1 MVRLFRFAAT
11 ALTLTLAGTV
21 VSSASAQIRGE
32 GTMLV
37 RQSTDCSGTGT
48 ASTVYFPFSA
58 LFTGFEPGETGE
70 VTAFTQPG
78 GVQVGHRAVTVDEQG
93 NRCELVEG
101 TVPPGQYKLVYD
113 FESGTGKQKVIRVVA
128 PPGGSTSPS
137 ASVAPSASA
146 SVSVTPTPS
155 PSGAPTP
162 APSPSV
168 STPPPGTPPSSEVGK
183 ITFTPLRDYV
193 ADRAALPRTGADLTV
208 VLAVG
213 VALLVSGSD
222 SGRS

>member
-1 MVRLFRFAAT
+1 M
-11 ALTLTLAGTV
+11 ALTIALIGVFTF
-21 VSSASAQIRGE
+21 SASAQIRGE

-48 ASTVYFPFSA
+48 ASTVYFPFTA

-78 GVQVGHRAVTVDEQG
+78 GVQVGHRTVTVDGLG

-128 PPGGSTSPS
+128 APTSSVAPS
-137 ASVAPSASA
+137 ASVTPSASA
-146 SVSVTPTPS
+146 SVSTTPSTSPSVAPTPTPPTS
-155 PSGAPTP
+155 PPLPSG
-162 APSPSV
+162 
-168 STPPPGTPPSSEVGK
+168 PGS
-183 ITFTPLRDYV
+183 ITFTPL
-193 ADRAALPRTGADLTV
+193 PSV
-208 VLAVG
+208 VGDQRPSPAP
-213 VALLVSGSD
+213 A
-222 SGRS
+222 RI